1 MDRDDTLAFVCGPLC
16 LEIQT
21 VAPDLL
27 RGPTLLP
34 ASHARLLD
42 PSRDRFTWLVE
53 RGRFLIL
60 IQTQRGTRVYDPE
73 DDLLYYAAP
82 HVQLAPE
89 CLPGHAFLCQTVQDS
104 QADGTLTPRLLVTDL
119 VGPRIECPVRRGE
132 AMRGM
137 AHLLPPVCHMQWAGD
152 RAALERF
159 VGSGAVPHRV
169 AGLIA
174 LRAPLELVRET
185 STGIAA
191 LDALDL
197 PR

>member
-1 MDRDDTLAFVCGPLC
+1 MDRDDALAFACGPLC
-16 LEIQT
+16 LEVQT

-27 RGPTLLP
+27 RRPTLLP
-34 ASHARLLD
+34 APPAHPLD
-42 PSRDRFTWLVE
+42 PARDLFTWLVE
-53 RGRFLIL
+53 GGRFLIL
-60 IQTQRGTRVYDPE
+60 VQTQRGTRVYDAE

-82 HVQLAPE
+82 HAQLAPE
-89 CLPGHAFLCQTVQDS
+89 CPPGHAFLCQTVQDG
-104 QADGTLTPRLLVTDL
+104 QPDGTQTPRLLVMDL
-119 VGPRIECPVRRGE
+119 VAPRIECPARRGE
-132 AMRGM
+132 ALRGM
-137 AHLLPPVCHMQWAGD
+137 AHFFPGVCHVQWAGD

-169 AGLIA
+169 AGLVA
-174 LRAPLELVRET
+174 LRAPLQLVSET